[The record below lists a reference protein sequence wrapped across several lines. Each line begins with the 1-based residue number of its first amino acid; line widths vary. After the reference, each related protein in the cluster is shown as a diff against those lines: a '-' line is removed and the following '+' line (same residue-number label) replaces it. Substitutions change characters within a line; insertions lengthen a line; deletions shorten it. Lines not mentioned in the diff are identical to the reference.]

1 MKAKLLLF
9 AVFCGLTVT
18 AFAQDGKDGSDE
30 ILRKSNLNGGS
41 FPRPWTAFPLINAAN
56 NNRPDKTSPAASTG
70 YYIVDSDD
78 DAGDYWR
85 PNLDKA
91 YTNLETDLQKPTE
104 RVKWRRIISGPRQ
117 SRSEELLA
125 DGKPWFINKDALS
138 DSTDNAIAGPIKI
151 GFPFIFNGV
160 KYDSFYVSTN
170 GLVALSNARYVYDA
184 LGNRIIPPGSQDAYN
199 FYREDNMSGT
209 TYGGARP
216 KIGDGST
223 SSIDPTPDNYGFQFI
238 ANGNTTTPTGGIRN
252 PTNTPLNAL
261 PAQLQWSPIIAPLWN
276 DMQASQDLNRLDNE
290 RGQVWYKRADNP
302 DGTRRLIIYF
312 KSFNLRNAQAFRFG
326 SVNFPADDNRI
337 RLSFQVTLDES
348 DSSVYVYFEDLAG
361 IVPQGNYIVTAA
373 EFARMNSTIGVSGM
387 ARHYAFRSP
396 NCLTN
401 TSPTEYALAY
411 PQSTQFLANATWNGS
426 DVNARDQNGGSGGPS
441 PSSGLAI
448 RFKQW
453 RNVLRVVPTS
463 VSYRGRAL
471 DPNAVLTE
479 YPRLISGDFVEL
491 LAGHPQLGAI
501 RPQATFQNM
510 TNDIQGPGN
519 ANPPRPAGVNYTR
532 QDLNFRTRFRIRNQ
546 ATDQTA
552 YSESVP
558 ISRSCLRGNCA
569 GTSAIVQDGTLNA
582 AGTVFTPYSGTQ
594 LFPGTGP
601 CPLNGIPPYGLVQVL
616 FPAFQPNELIDFNIG
631 RLRAFVIAEPLDT
644 LFRPLGE
651 QWPFDD
657 TVKVDLFVMRRLS
670 FLTTDGFNDDANQ
683 YHIIGGNPMPSVLKW
698 VNIDAEI
705 ADGDQN
711 TYNAVPPRGQ
721 VAAANRPT
729 FRVNSP
735 TIKMNRRTIFDAEPV
750 MTSGRGG
757 DQLRSFPIDVRNLP
771 SRPTEGA
778 VLSVSIQRTGVPDGP
793 LDRGWADNTLL
804 GPEPR
809 VIYNGTATTMFAGS
823 GNAVNPLDEFYLEYA
838 RPSANEIENIARQS
852 PTDIEWNVHPRRGG
866 ASAISN
872 NPVFTLYG
880 AGGIMRGYFEND
892 KDSALTPVQGLR
904 SATADDGRDK
914 EFYKFTFQLPKSL
927 INAPNNGAK
936 NFRFRLRVNCKFNGG
951 GPNQPIDDKDDFYVD
966 NVRLLFPRETPDLE
980 MAVAEVNWPYTI
992 TPASQMQQVPIRL
1005 KVVNNTSLQT
1015 GSAKVRVE
1023 IMPESDTSMKI
1034 YCRDQTVPLIK
1045 EGQEVSINMPAWNA
1059 SRTAPQGRYMIRG
1072 IVRLQ
1077 GGIGDFQTNNDTTYS
1092 IYDLRYGT
1100 VFAYDPANSQND
1112 VPDFSNAVGQ
1122 TYPNRGLALRG
1133 NATWLFPDIP
1143 TAGQGGAAFGE
1154 LNGGSSGE
1162 IAMKFNM
1169 LSQDSLK
1176 GFTAYFAS
1184 LNASP
1189 DIIEFNVYTDANGS
1203 PGTAIS
1209 AGRLVGIGRGLPRG
1223 ATATR
1228 FDEYVNYTLE
1238 RPLVLQPGTY
1248 WISVAQL
1255 SIDNFNLGASKSRV
1269 GQIVTNYWDTPP
1281 GTFGQGRGHLN
1292 LDRAFRNDREKI
1304 SPFLRTLGNDGIG
1317 LNNNVFSYKNSINGS
1332 WGAFTP
1338 GSGNPAYGHLAY
1350 PNGSPIGGYGTFSR
1364 GFWIP
1369 MLRPFFGAKPTVS
1382 QLKFAVECIP
1392 IPVELT
1398 FFDGEARANRV
1409 DLFWQTASEER
1420 NAGFQVE
1427 RRLKL
1432 HDGSVVPWENI
1443 AFIPGAGNS
1452 STVRDYNFT
1461 DADVVAGA
1469 TYQYRLMQY
1478 DIDGGEDCKQVADI
1492 LEFPIAAGNELI
1504 VNASNV
1510 PNPVMDKTT
1519 IQFNL
1524 TQNANVKVTIQDV
1537 QGNIITTLMNNQE
1550 LSAGPHSFIWTA
1562 GNEIASG
1569 TYIYRIEANGTIITG
1584 NMSVVR

>member
-9 AVFCGLTVT
+9 AVFCGLTIT
-18 AFAQDGKDGSDE
+18 AFAQDDKEGSDE

-41 FPRPWTAFPLINAAN
+41 FPRPWTAFPTVSAAN

-78 DAGDYWR
+78 DVGDYWR

-91 YTNLETDLQKPTE
+91 YTNLEKDLQKPTE

-125 DGKPWFINKDALS
+125 DGKPWFINRDALS

-199 FYREDNMSGT
+199 FYREDNMPGT

-216 KIGDGST
+216 KIGNGNT
-223 SSIDPTPDNYGFQFI
+223 SSIDPTPDNYGHQFI
-238 ANGNTTTPTGGIRN
+238 ANGNTMTPTGGIRN
-252 PTNTPLNAL
+252 PTNTQLHAL
-261 PAQLQWSPIIAPLWN
+261 PADLQWSPIIAPLWN
-276 DMQASQDLNRLDNE
+276 DMQASQSTKRLDSE
-290 RGQVWYKRADNP
+290 RGQVWYKRTNNP
-302 DGTRRLIIYF
+302 NGTRRLIIYF
-312 KSFNLRNAQAFRFG
+312 KSFNLRNAQAYRHG

-361 IVPQGNYIVTAA
+361 IVPQGNYIITAA

-387 ARHYAFRSP
+387 ARHYAFRNP

-401 TSPTEYALAY
+401 TSPTEYATAY
-411 PQSTQFLANATWNGS
+411 PQSTQFLANAAWNGA

-532 QDLNFRTRFRIRNQ
+532 QDLHFRTRFHIRNQ
-546 ATDQTA
+546 VTDQTA

-558 ISRSCLRGNCA
+558 VSRSCLRGNCA
-569 GTSAIVQDGTLNA
+569 GNIVQNGTLNA
-582 AGTVFTPYSGTQ
+582 AGTVFTPYVGTR

-616 FPAFQPNELIDFNIG
+616 FPAFQPNELINFNIG

-698 VNIDAEI
+698 VNIDAEVV
-705 ADGDQN
+705 DGEKN
-711 TYNAVPPRGQ
+711 TYNPVPPRGQ

-735 TIKMNRRTIFDAEPV
+735 TIRMNRRTIFDAEPV
-750 MTSGRGG
+750 MTNGRGG

-771 SRPTEGA
+771 SRPTVGSM
-778 VLSVSIQRTGVPDGP
+778 LSVSIQRTGIPDGP

-809 VIYNGTATTMFAGS
+809 VIYNGVATALFNGS

-838 RPSANEIENIARQS
+838 RPSTNEIENIARQS
-852 PTDIEWNVHPRRGG
+852 PTDIQWNVHPRRG
-866 ASAISN
+866 ASTVTN

-880 AGGIMRGYFEND
+880 AGGLTRGYLESD
-892 KDSALTPVQGLR
+892 ADSALTAMQGLR
-904 SATADDGRDK
+904 SAMADDGRDK
-914 EFYKFTFQLPKSL
+914 EFYKFAFQLPKSVV
-927 INAPNNGAK
+927 NAPKNGAK

-980 MAVAEVNWPYTI
+980 ISVAEVNWPYTI
-992 TPASQMQQVPIRL
+992 TPASQMRQVPIRV

-1023 IMPESDTSMKI
+1023 IMSLSDTNIKI

-1092 IYDLRYGT
+1092 IYDLPYGD
-1100 VFAYDPANSQND
+1100 VFAYDSANSKND
-1112 VPDFSNAVGQ
+1112 LPDFSAQSGEVFPG
-1122 TYPNRGLALRG
+1122 RGLGLAG
-1133 NATWLFPDIP
+1133 ANTWLN
-1143 TAGQGGAAFGE
+1143 TAQFGP
-1154 LNGGSSGE
+1154 LNGGSTGE
-1162 IAMKFNM
+1162 IAMKFTM

-1176 GFTAYFAS
+1176 GFSAYFGS
-1184 LNASP
+1184 LNNAA
-1189 DIIEFNVYTDANGS
+1189 DRIEFNVYRDANGL
-1203 PGTAIS
+1203 PGAAIS
-1209 AGRLVGIGRGLPRG
+1209 AGRLVGIDRGLPRG
-1223 ATATR
+1223 AKSTR
-1228 FDEYVNYTLE
+1228 FNQYLNYSLE
-1238 RPLVLQPGTY
+1238 RPLVLLPGTY

-1255 SIDNFNLGASKSRV
+1255 SIDNFNLGASKSRA
-1269 GQIVTNYWDTPP
+1269 GQIVTNYSDTPAR
-1281 GTFGQGRGHLN
+1281 TFGQGRGHLN
-1292 LDRAFRNDREKI
+1292 LDKAFRVDRDKI
-1304 SPFLRTLGNDGIG
+1304 SPFFRTLGNDNKA
-1317 LNNNVFSYKNSINGS
+1317 LNDNVFAYKNSINGS

-1350 PNGSPIGGYGTFSR
+1350 QNGSPIGGYGTFSR

-1369 MLRPFFGAKPTVS
+1369 MLRPFFGLKPTVS
-1382 QLKFAVECIP
+1382 QLKFAVECTRM
-1392 IPVELT
+1392 PVELT
-1398 FFDGEARANRV
+1398 FFDGQARANSV

-1432 HDGSVVPWENI
+1432 EDVSVVQWEKL
-1443 AFIPGAGNS
+1443 AFISGAGNS

-1461 DADVVAGA
+1461 DADVVGGA

-1478 DIDGGEDCKQVADI
+1478 DIDGGEDCKQIADI
-1492 LEFPIAAGNELI
+1492 LEFPIGANELI

-1510 PNPVMDKTT
+1510 PNPVIDKTT

-1524 TQNANVKVTIQDV
+1524 TENANVKVTVQDI
-1537 QGNIITTLMNNQE
+1537 QGNVIATLMNNQE
-1550 LSAGPHSFIWTA
+1550 LNAGFHTLSWSV

-1569 TYIYRIEANGTIITG
+1569 TYIYRIEANGTVVTG
-1584 NMSVVR
+1584 TISVVR